1 MNSDR
6 MILSINVKHV
16 TALMVILVWR
26 YNYPYS
32 IILMLIA
39 YYYYMYLFLH
49 FVPDTQFKQ
58 HLGCSTLVSATIYIV
73 CSVLFAITYARLFTW
88 TVYITLNYFKIMRQ
102 LFSITFYHC
111 NHKLFIQNLPCCS
124 QLNNYENPNIY
135 KIFFNRITILIIYNT
150 YFVRMCIQNV
160 TAVSVLIHI
169 WKS

>member
-39 YYYYMYLFLH
+39 YYYYTYLFLL
-49 FVPDTQFKQ
+49 FVPDTQFKY
-58 HLGCSTLVSATIYIV
+58 LGCSTLVSVTIYVV
-73 CSVLFAITYARLFTW
+73 CSVLFDITYARLLTW
-88 TVYITLNYFKIMRQ
+88 AVYITLNYFKIMRQ
-102 LFSITFYHC
+102 RFSIAFYQC

-124 QLNNYENPNIY
+124 QLNNYENPNSY
-135 KIFFNRITILIIYNT
+135 KIFLNSRVGVKY
-150 YFVRMCIQNV
+150 
-160 TAVSVLIHI
+160 S
-169 WKS
+169 